1 METIMGTIYK
11 LEFANGDFYIGQT
24 ANPVDERIYYHKHNK
39 GKGCPKLQK
48 AFETSEFLGYKVL
61 AELPPEEL
69 DDAEIKFISEL
80 NPPLNTLPG
89 GKVLR
94 GLNHPKVKYLEWQ
107 INEVVRLF
115 IETDAKYSDITNI
128 TGVQSSTVHDIL
140 KRRSHAWATDNIDPK
155 VMQAAADRRAR
166 PDSVVLYD
174 IDNNRFEADTLKELA
189 EAMHIS
195 YQTVR
200 NAIIGVKSRLGLS
213 KEPHKLVELTDP
225 EGEAFV
231 LTYPRAEEFLYSF
244 DLSRF
249 SVEQLLIKG
258 RKSKGWA
265 AKILEN

>member
-1 METIMGTIYK
+1 MGTIYK
-11 LEFANGDFYIGQT
+11 LNFENGDFYIGQT
-24 ANPVDERIYYHKHNK
+24 ANPIDGRLYHHLHTK
-39 GKGCPKLQK
+39 GKGSPKLEK
-48 AFETSEFLGYKVL
+48 AFATSKYVGYEVL
-61 AELPPEEL
+61 AEVPPEEL

-94 GLNHPKVKYLEWQ
+94 GLNHPKAKYLEWQ

-140 KRRSHAWATDNIDPK
+140 KRRSHTWATDSIDPK
-155 VMQAAADRRAR
+155 IMQAAADRRAR
-166 PDSVVLYD
+166 PESFTLYD
-174 IDNNRFEADTLKELA
+174 IDNNRFDAKSLKELA
-189 EAMHIS
+189 EAMHTD
-195 YQTVR
+195 YQSVR
-200 NAIIGVKSRLGLS
+200 NAVIGVKSRAGLS

>member
-24 ANPVDERIYYHKHNK
+24 ANPVDERIYYHKYTK

-48 AFETSEFLGYKVL
+48 AFETSEFLGYTVL

-69 DDAEIKFISEL
+69 DDAEINFISEL

-89 GKVLR
+89 GKTLR
-94 GLNHPKVKYLEWQ
+94 GLNHPKAKYLEWQ

-115 IETDAKYSDITNI
+115 IETDARYCDIVNI
-128 TGVQSSTVHDIL
+128 TGVQTHSVHDIL
-140 KRRSHAWATDNIDPK
+140 KRRSHAWATDSIDPK

-166 PDSVVLYD
+166 PDSLILYD
-174 IDNNRFEADTLKELA
+174 IDNNRFEAESTIKLA
-189 EAMHIS
+189 EVMGVTYS
-195 YQTVR
+195 R
-200 NAIIGVKSRLGLS
+200 AICAINGIKSRTGLS